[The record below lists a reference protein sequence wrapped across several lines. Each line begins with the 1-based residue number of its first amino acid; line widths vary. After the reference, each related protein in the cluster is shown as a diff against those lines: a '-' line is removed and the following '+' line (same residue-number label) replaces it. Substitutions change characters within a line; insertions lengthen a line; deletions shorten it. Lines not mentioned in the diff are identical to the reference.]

1 MEQKSLKI
9 KDVLIALAITAVIA
23 IIVISIQNGI
33 KHKSQTRNMITRYKA
48 ALTTQVK
55 VADKNINWKYD
66 EKILGN
72 IIYIYFY
79 AEDTYTKNNYGNGYL
94 KINLKTNTVDISSD
108 TNKLREIL
116 VKAKNYK

>member
-9 KDVLIALAITAVIA
+9 KDVLIALAITAVIE

-116 VKAKNYK
+116 VKAQNYK

>member
-9 KDVLIALAITAVIA
+9 KDILIALAITAVIA
-23 IIVISIQNGI
+23 IIVISIQNGV
-33 KHKSQTRNMITRYKA
+33 KHKSQTSNMITRYKA